1 MDLLASRDITVQGIN
16 PSYFSTLLRMYREEE
31 FDGLFHLTSHQE
43 KETLLFVSNGEIKL
57 AFTGTS
63 THWQPVTGAA
73 QDSLLQRISGDLRIF
88 PCSSTALRLIRLY
101 LENIHEIAVKETD
114 CPSEKLIPWIEN
126 AFREHGLG
134 LVRFRGH
141 PRQGLILTYPDA
153 RSTVDIAGWNE
164 QNCRTGQMVF
174 NMLRQAQTPF
184 HLTYHP
190 IRTESD
196 AWKEY
201 LLTRAFQNFVQILF
215 LRFRTLAGQA
225 MTGHVSEQLNILCQ
239 QQRWKLEFRE
249 GVLFHAH
256 FFRSPQEA
264 QQVYQKLFAAI
275 LKSMGTVIGEAFV
288 RQSMQEAQKRLP
300 EQERSLLSPL
310 IGNLLQIK
318 LSLEVA

>member
-16 PSYFSTLLRMYREEE
+16 PAYLSTLLHMQREEE
-31 FDGLFHLTSHQE
+31 FDGLFHLTCQE
-43 KETLLFVSNGEIKL
+43 EELLFFFCNGEIKL

-63 THWQPVTGAA
+63 AHWQPVTGAA

-88 PCSSTALRLIRLY
+88 PCPSTALRLIRLY
-101 LENIHEIAVKETD
+101 LENMHEIAVEETD
-114 CPSEKLIPWIEN
+114 CSSDKLIPWIEN
-126 AFREHGLG
+126 AFGEHGHG
-134 LVRFRGH
+134 LVCFRGH
-141 PRQGLILTYPDA
+141 SRQGLILTYPDA
-153 RSTVDIAGWNE
+153 ENTVDIAGWNE

-174 NMLRQAQTPF
+174 NMLRHAQTPF

-190 IRTESD
+190 IRAESD

-201 LLTRAFQNFVQILF
+201 LLTRAFQNFVQMLF

-225 MTGHVSEQLNILCQ
+225 MTGHLSEQLNILCQ
-239 QQRWKLEFRE
+239 RQRWKLEFRE
-249 GVLFHAH
+249 GALYHAH
-256 FFRSPQEA
+256 FFRSSQEA
-264 QQVYQKLFAAI
+264 QQAYQKLFAAI

-288 RQSMQEAQKRLP
+288 RQIMHETQKRLP
-300 EQERSLLSPL
+300 EKEQSLLSPL